1 MVFAKGSFAFD
12 AVIDALRAQRGFTLT
27 AVDGFS
33 HEYHFSTFGAFS
45 P

>member
-12 AVIDALRAQRGFTLT
+12 AVIDALRAQWGFALT

-33 HEYHFSTFGAFS
+33 YEYHFSTSGAL
-45 P
+45 PP